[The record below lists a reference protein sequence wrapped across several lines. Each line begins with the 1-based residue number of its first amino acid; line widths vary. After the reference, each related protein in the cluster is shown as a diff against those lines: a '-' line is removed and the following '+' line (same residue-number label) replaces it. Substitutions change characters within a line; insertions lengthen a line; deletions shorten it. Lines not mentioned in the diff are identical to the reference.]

1 MSSKNLTFIEHLEE
15 LRWGIIYAL
24 LSVLVFSIVGYFFS
38 GEIIDFLTKPV
49 DKLVFIKPLEAFM
62 TRLKVSVAAGFGV
75 AVPFLLFLIWR
86 FVSPALRPTEG
97 KPLFLGVFF
106 STLFFLGGISFA
118 HFVVV
123 PIGMKFLLSFATDN
137 LEPMISI
144 GSYLSFVI
152 RMFFA
157 FGFVFQLPIFSYFL
171 TKMGILKPDTLKK
184 NRRIG
189 IIVLIIISALLT
201 PPDIFSQF
209 LMAVPMLLL
218 YEFSIFVSM
227 IAAKPNKKEKTDN

>member
-1 MSSKNLTFIEHLEE
+1 MASKNLSFIEHLEE

-24 LSVLVFSIVGYFFS
+24 LSIFVLSIISYFFS
-38 GEIIDFLTKPV
+38 GDIIDFLTKPV
-49 DKLVFIKPLEAFM
+49 DRLIFIKPLEAFM
-62 TRLKVSVAAGFGV
+62 TRIKISIATGGAVAMPFV
-75 AVPFLLFLIWR
+75 LFLLWH
-86 FVSPALRPTEG
+86 FVSPALHTKEK
-97 KPLFLGVFF
+97 KPLILGVFF

-123 PIGMKFLLSFATDN
+123 PIGMKFLLSFATEN

-171 TKMGILKPDTLKK
+171 TKMGIIKPDTLKK

-227 IAAKPNKKEKTDN
+227 IAAKPNKKKKSDN